1 MTTTLTLQCPAKL
14 NLFLHI
20 TGRRGDGYHTLQ
32 TLFQII
38 DLCDTLSM
46 SPAEAGTITLE
57 CSDATLAGPDNLV
70 LRAAHALRAATG
82 STLGVSLR
90 LDKRI
95 PMGAGLGGGSSDAAS
110 ALIGLNQLW
119 DCNLDVDTLAQ
130 IGLKLGADVPLF
142 VRGNSAWAEGIG
154 EILTPVNLPSKTYLV
169 ICPDCHVSTQ
179 DIFSHQQLT
188 RNTTAIKMAAFL
200 AGHTGNDC
208 EKVVRSLYPPVDE
221 ALLWLNQFAQA
232 RMTGTGASIFAAF
245 DSAQQAQQVL
255 SQLPKGM
262 NGFVAQGLASTK
274 ALHPETGSTY

>member
-1 MTTTLTLQCPAKL
+1 MTPTETLYCPAKL

-20 TGRRGDGYHTLQ
+20 TGRRADGYHTLQ

-38 DLCDTLSM
+38 DLHDTLSM
-46 SPAEAGTITLE
+46 SPAADGAITLE
-57 CSDATLAGPDNLV
+57 CSDAALAGPDNLV
-70 LRAAHALRAATG
+70 LRAALALRAATG
-82 STLGVSLR
+82 GSQGVSMR

-95 PMGAGLGGGSSDAAS
+95 PMGAGLGGGSSDAAG
-110 ALIGLNQLW
+110 ALLGLNKLW
-119 DCNLDVDTLAQ
+119 GANLDIDTLAQ
-130 IGLKLGADVPLF
+130 IGLELGADVPLF
-142 VRGNSAWAEGIG
+142 VRGSSAWAEGIG
-154 EILTPVNLPSKTYLV
+154 EILTPVKLPSKTYIV

-200 AGHTGNDC
+200 AGHTRNDC
-208 EKVVRSLYPPVDE
+208 ENVVRSLYPPVDE

-255 SQLPKGM
+255 KQLPEGM
-262 NGFVAQGLASTK
+262 NGFVAQGLASSK
-274 ALHPETGSTY
+274 ALGSPR

>member
-1 MTTTLTLQCPAKL
+1 MATTVTLNCPAKL

-20 TGRRGDGYHTLQ
+20 TGRRADGYHTLQ
-32 TLFQII
+32 TIFQII
-38 DLCDTLSM
+38 DVCDTLSL
-46 SPAEAGTITLE
+46 SPATDGVITLE
-57 CSDATLAGPDNLV
+57 CSDAALSGPDNLV

-82 STLGVSLR
+82 SSQGVAMHLN
-90 LDKRI
+90 KRI

-110 ALIGLNQLW
+110 ALLGLNQLW
-119 DCNLDVDTLAQ
+119 VCNLSIDSLAQ
-130 IGLKLGADVPLF
+130 IGLQLGADVPLF
-142 VRGNSAWAEGIG
+142 VRGSSAWAEGIG

-200 AGHTGNDC
+200 AGHTRNDC
-208 EKVVRSLYPPVDE
+208 ENVVRSLYPPVDE

-245 DSAQQAQQVL
+245 DSVQQAQHVF
-255 SQLPKGM
+255 SQRPEGL
-262 NGFVAQGLASTK
+262 NGFIAQGLASTK
-274 ALHPETGSTY
+274 ALNP